1 MLDHGGNLGEMVRR
15 LGLPEA
21 DWLDLSTGINPH
33 TWAAPTPPPEA
44 WARLP
49 DPHDGLIE
57 AAQSYYGTS
66 ALLPVP
72 GSQAALS
79 LLPRLRGQS
88 RVAVIAPGY
97 AEHGA
102 AWKRAGHEVVPLSAP
117 QLAGGAGTAFDVL
130 VVINPNNPD
139 GNYFE
144 PETLLEWRAAIAS
157 RGGWMVVDEAFVD
170 PTPRYSLMPHCPL
183 PGLIVLRSVGKF
195 FGLAGMRIG
204 FASGPDELLGALEEA
219 LGPWAVNNPARWVT
233 RKVLADKAWQER
245 MRERLP
251 VEAEQLG
258 DLLARHFS
266 QRVVG
271 TPLFRTVLTP
281 NAAAIQEALA
291 QQAVL
296 VRLLDRQD
304 GLRFGLP
311 PDEAGYERLD
321 AALRDVTAAVPTGA

>member
-1 MLDHGGNLGEMVRR
+1 MVRR
-15 LGLPEA
+15 LGMPEA

-33 TWAAPTPPPEA
+33 GWAAPTPPPDC

-49 DPHDGLIE
+49 DADDGLIE
-57 AAQSYYGTS
+57 AASAYYGSS
-66 ALLPVP
+66 ALLLVP

-79 LLPRLRGQS
+79 LLPRLRGRS
-88 RVAVIAPGY
+88 RVGVIAPGY

-102 AWKRAGHEVVPLSAP
+102 AWQRAGHEVVPLSSA

-139 GNYFE
+139 GTYFE

-157 RGGWMVVDEAFVD
+157 RGGCMVVDEAFVD
-170 PTPRYSLMPHCPL
+170 PTPEYSLVPRCPL
-183 PGLIVLRSVGKF
+183 PGLVVLRSIGKF

-204 FASGPDELLGALEEA
+204 LAAGPDELLDPLAEA
-219 LGPWAVNNPARWVT
+219 LGPWAVNHPARWVT
-233 RKVLADKAWQER
+233 RRALADTAWQAR
-245 MRERLP
+245 MRARLAEDAARL
-251 VEAEQLG
+251 EALLG
-258 DLLARHFS
+258 RHFP
-266 QRVVG
+266 QRSAG

-281 NAAAIQEALA
+281 NAAAVHEALA
-291 QQAVL
+291 HRAIL

-311 PDEAGYERLD
+311 PDDAAFERLD
-321 AALRDVTAAVPTGA
+321 AALASVAPAEMTDA

>member
-21 DWLDLSTGINPH
+21 EWLDLSTGINPH
-33 TWAAPTPPPEA
+33 SWAAPTPPPET

-49 DPHDGLIE
+49 DPHDGLLDAAE
-57 AAQSYYGTS
+57 AYYGTS

-79 LLPRLRGQS
+79 ILPRLRSRS
-88 RVAVIAPGY
+88 RVAVVSPGY

-102 AWKRAGHEVVPLSAP
+102 AWLRAGHEVVPLSSA

-139 GNYFE
+139 GTYFE

-170 PTPRYSLMPHCPL
+170 PTPQYSLMPRCPL
-183 PGLIVLRSVGKF
+183 PGLVVLRSIGKF

-204 FASGPDELLGALEEA
+204 FAAGPNELLGALEEA
-219 LGPWAVNNPARWVT
+219 LGPWAVNGPARWVA
-233 RKVLADKAWQER
+233 RRVLADTAWQER

-251 VEAEQLG
+251 AEAERLG
-258 DLLARHFS
+258 ELLAGHFR
-266 QRVVG
+266 QRIVG

-281 NAAAIQEALA
+281 HAAAIQEALA
-291 QQAVL
+291 QRAVL

-311 PDEAGYERLD
+311 PDEQGRERLD
-321 AALRDVTAAVPTGA
+321 ATLTAVAAAELTGA

>member
-33 TWAAPTPPPEA
+33 AWAALTPPPEC

-57 AAQSYYGTS
+57 AAARYYGTS

-72 GSQAALS
+72 GSQVALS
-79 LLPRLRGQS
+79 LLPHLRS
-88 RVAVIAPGY
+88 RARVGVMAPGY

-102 AWKRAGHEVVPLSAP
+102 AWQRAGHEVVPLSSA

-139 GNYFE
+139 GTYFE

-170 PTPRYSLMPHCPL
+170 PTPAYSLAPRCPL
-183 PGLIVLRSVGKF
+183 PGLVVLRSIGKF
-195 FGLAGMRIG
+195 FGLAGMRVG
-204 FASGPDELLGALEEA
+204 FAAGPDELLEPLAEA
-219 LGPWAVNNPARWVT
+219 LGPWAVNHPARWVSQRALLDT
-233 RKVLADKAWQER
+233 SWQQR

-251 VEAEQLG
+251 IEVERLER
-258 DLLARHFS
+258 LLARHFH
-266 QRVVG
+266 QRSAG

-281 NAAAIQEALA
+281 NAAAIHEALA
-291 QQAVL
+291 RRAVL

-311 PDEAGYERLD
+311 PDDAAFERLD
-321 AALRDVTAAVPTGA
+321 MALASVAPAEATGA